1 MIFYHFT
8 DLEALIGPE
17 GREAL
22 SKAKKDRSDDVDVA
36 GFATPGSILADGIKP
51 SLGQDDDNF
60 VHLLRRPLPPVV
72 WLTINPDW
80 IEGFGAFRLTVGVL
94 SDHRLVHW
102 PNYVRKHARDS
113 EMFGRA
119 GSAPKLRLGNSMY
132 LYFGTIPSSR
142 IRPSI
147 GSGTDRFP
155 SPSAGNCPAS
165 SRSSAPRAHAW
176 MSAKAPVKSAVL
188 ARPRLALRHGPKRTP
203 PTPALPQ
210 THECSS

>member
-22 SKAKKDRSDDVDVA
+22 SNAGKDKSEDVDVTD
-36 GFATPGSILADGIKP
+36 FAAPGSIIADGIKP

-60 VHLLRRPLPPVV
+60 AHLLRRPLPPVV

-80 IEGFGAFRLTVGVL
+80 IEGFGPFRLTVGVL

-102 PNYVRKHARDS
+102 PKYVRKHARDI
-113 EMFGRA
+113 EMFGRG
-119 GSAPKLRLGNSMY
+119 GSAPKLRLGNSMC

-142 IRPSI
+142 IR
-147 GSGTDRFP
+147 
-155 SPSAGNCPAS
+155 
-165 SRSSAPRAHAW
+165 
-176 MSAKAPVKSAVL
+176 AVDKV
-188 ARPRLALRHGPKRTP
+188 GD
-203 PTPALPQ
+203 
-210 THECSS
+210 